1 MALETVLGHY
11 RIIREIARSN
21 DVVYEA
27 IDTRINRRVAIK
39 ELMMPPGATDAVRQ
53 DRIARFLR
61 EARAAGSLTHPNIV
75 TIYET
80 EQENGRYFI
89 VMEYLE
95 GDNLRQKMD
104 REGPLPPDEAVRI
117 ATQVL
122 DGLAHA
128 HSKGVIHRDIKPENI
143 HILPTGLVKITD
155 FGIARLKY
163 EPNLTMDGQIFG
175 TPSYMSPEQVQGGA
189 IDERS
194 DLFSVGVILY
204 EMLAGYKPF
213 QGDSVIT
220 ITYNIVHTE
229 PPSPPNIPAPLEWVI
244 RKALRK
250 NPAERFNSALEM
262 KQALENA
269 LAQLNAPPVI
279 ATPMGPSS
287 YGAPAPTG
295 GFPPYNAPA
304 PTGGYPPYNA
314 PAPTGGTLP
323 PPYGAP
329 APTPA
334 PPTTA
339 APVPPAPYLPP
350 PPPKPVLS
358 PAARQFLGTLLADIL
373 IGGAV
378 LGVVIMGV
386 YSATRAYHEYQLQQ
400 IDEKIAARAKEAE
413 KLFGQGRYLEAA
425 QIYDQLYRS
434 AQSTKWKEEFR
445 RNTASALT
453 MHGNQ
458 LLEARRYEEALRI
471 YQQAVQYAPLPE
483 AYAGMA
489 AAEAQLGNREGAVN
503 HWASA
508 ARYSRG
514 VQAREYQRNAA
525 REQIAIGDEAYRRGD
540 IPRAMQAW
548 QTAIEL
554 APGTPEAREA
564 QLRFEQALN
573 ELIRR

>member
-27 IDTRINRRVAIK
+27 VDTRINRRVAIK
-39 ELMMPPGATDAVRQ
+39 ELLMPPGATDAVRQ
-53 DRIARFLR
+53 DRIARFQR

-75 TIYET
+75 TIFET
-80 EQENGRYFI
+80 EEENGRYFI

-104 REGPLPPDEAVRI
+104 REGALPPEEAVRI

-189 IDERS
+189 IDEHS

-229 PPSPPNIPAPLEWVI
+229 PPSPPSIPAPLEWVI
-244 RKALRK
+244 RRALRK
-250 NPAERFNSALEM
+250 NPAERFHSALEM

-269 LAQLNAPPVI
+269 LAQMKSPPAI
-279 ATPMGPSS
+279 ATPMGPAST
-287 YGAPAPTG
+287 YGVPQPA
-295 GFPPYNAPA
+295 
-304 PTGGYPPYNA
+304 GGYPPYSA
-314 PAPTGGTLP
+314 PAPYGAPASVGGSQYGTPAPTAGTLP
-323 PPYGAP
+323 PPMPAPSPAP
-329 APTPA
+329 A
-334 PPTTA
+334 
-339 APVPPAPYLPP
+339 PPAPYLPP

-358 PAARQFLGTLLADIL
+358 PATRQFLGTLLAVLL

-378 LGVVIMGV
+378 LGIVILGV
-386 YSATRAYHEYQLQQ
+386 FSATRAYQEYQLQQ
-400 IDEKIAARAKEAE
+400 IDEKVAARAKEAE

-434 AQSTKWKEEFR
+434 AQSNKWKEEFR
-445 RNTASALT
+445 RNAASALT

-458 LLEARRYEEALRI
+458 LLEARRYEEAMRA

-489 AAEAQLGNREGAVN
+489 AVEARLGNREGAIN
-503 HWASA
+503 HWAA
-508 ARYSRG
+508 AAKHSRG
-514 VQAREYQRNAA
+514 AQAQEYQRNAA

-540 IPRAMQAW
+540 LQRALQAW
-548 QTAIEL
+548 QTAVEL
-554 APGTPEAREA
+554 APGTAEAREA
-564 QLRFEQALN
+564 QRKFEQALD
-573 ELIRR
+573 EMLRK

>member
-1 MALETVLGHY
+1 
-11 RIIREIARSN
+11 
-21 DVVYEA
+21 
-27 IDTRINRRVAIK
+27 
-39 ELMMPPGATDAVRQ
+39 
-53 DRIARFLR
+53 
-61 EARAAGSLTHPNIV
+61 
-75 TIYET
+75 
-80 EQENGRYFI
+80 
-89 VMEYLE
+89 
-95 GDNLRQKMD
+95 
-104 REGPLPPDEAVRI
+104 
-117 ATQVL
+117 
-122 DGLAHA
+122 
-128 HSKGVIHRDIKPENI
+128 
-143 HILPTGLVKITD
+143 
-155 FGIARLKY
+155 
-163 EPNLTMDGQIFG
+163 
-175 TPSYMSPEQVQGGA
+175 
-189 IDERS
+189 
-194 DLFSVGVILY
+194 VILY

-229 PPSPPNIPAPLEWVI
+229 PPSPPSIPAPLDWVI

-250 NPAERFNSALEM
+250 NPAERFHSALEM

-279 ATPMGPSS
+279 ATPMGAPSP
-287 YGAPAPTG
+287 YGM
-295 GFPPYNAPA
+295 PA
-304 PTGGYPPYNA
+304 PTGGYPPYSA

-329 APTPA
+329 PPAPTPA
-334 PPTTA
+334 PAPTPTA
-339 APVPPAPYLPP
+339 SAPAPYLPP

-358 PAARQFLGTLLADIL
+358 PAARQFLGTLLAVML

-378 LGVVIMGV
+378 LGVVVFGV
-386 YSATRAYHEYQLQQ
+386 FSATRAYQEYQLQQ
-400 IDEKIAARAKEAE
+400 IDAKVAARAKEAE

-425 QIYDQLYRS
+425 QIYDQLYRGV
-434 AQSTKWKEEFR
+434 QSTKWKDEFR

-458 LLEARRYEEALRI
+458 LLEARRYEEALQA

-489 AAEAQLGNREGAVN
+489 AAEARLGNREGAVN

-508 ARYSRG
+508 ARHSRG
-514 VQAREYQRNAA
+514 AQAQEYQRNAA
-525 REQIAIGDEAYRRGD
+525 REQIAVGDEAYRHGD

-564 QLRFEQALN
+564 QRKFEQALN
-573 ELIRR
+573 EMLRR